1 MAITPLSSIML
12 NDPNYRFAL
21 LYNLIDK
28 TVCEFLDQELDEV
41 KLRFQV
47 KIELKKINISFFYL
61 DKYILT
67 YIKTNEQIVK
77 DMILE
82 QITKQRLSPKNIY
95 KVYFKYVS

>member
-1 MAITPLSSIML
+1 MAIRPISSILL

-28 TVCEFLDQELDEV
+28 TICNFLDQELNEV

-67 YIKTNEQIVK
+67 YIKTNEQTVK

-82 QITKQRLSPKNIY
+82 EITNKKLSPKNIY